1 MPNQLY
7 GRSQDE
13 EDQASQDGQDGAL
26 TPAGQTQDAKSVLAK
41 GPSGPGFANLEDI
54 FNLNQSKAREMAG
67 KQTNQVESALGQGVT
82 FGANRQ
88 VTGYNQG
95 LQGRGGE
102 GNYSLGRSPSK
113 LTGAAPSG
121 YKTSAVPKGP
131 VAGVTTPL
139 SAYAAIGTAVQ
150 TGNVAQPYS
159 GSTQQTSQNSGFGS
173 TGPQPAPST
182 GSQGTKEEEGAASQ
196 GTPTDSTSQALSSTE
211 TRHGLTE
218 TGQAQERT
226 SQAQEV
232 ADRVAEAAAK
242 SQQAFDTAV
251 EENTIMSA
259 EEARKLGQYS
269 QADDLL
275 DSYNADDGLQLLKSA
290 YKDQGG
296 ASEWDAALA
305 GQAGSRASFEDLNSK
320 FQDFDQEYMQDSA
333 AAQKARLDN
342 LAQLKDAA
350 AQGQTDLEMSG
361 EQASRFGDVQAL
373 LEEADRRRDNGGYN
387 PNEYKYQQAVDAA
400 KQFIAGKEDGT
411 VAWEGLGKQLV
422 EKASAFS
429 VENWDQWGKNYQGEL
444 AMQIGKSLGL
454 SDEQA
459 QQMLA
464 DFYKDLASQG
474 LEGAKLAIWS
484 MFLTSE
490 AGSEIGKTMGN
501 IWGGWGDELHGF
513 TTGTNSKPEE
523 WAAFQEM
530 LRNYML
536 KQLTVGNKG
545 QRIQ

>member
-54 FNLNQSKAREMAG
+54 FNLNQSKSKEMAG
-67 KQTNQVESALGQGVT
+67 KQVQQVEGALGKGAT
-82 FGANRQ
+82 FSADRQ
-88 VTGYNQG
+88 ITGYSQG
-95 LQGRGGE
+95 LQGRAGE
-102 GNYSLGRSPSK
+102 GNYSIPRNAFKMPGAGPS
-113 LTGAAPSG
+113 A
-121 YKTSAVPKGP
+121 YKVDAVPKTP

-139 SAYAAIGTAVQ
+139 NAYAAIGASAA
-150 TGNVAQPYS
+150 TGNIAQPYS

-182 GSQGTKEEEGAASQ
+182 GSQGTKEEEDAASQ
-196 GTPTDSTSQALSSTE
+196 SAPTGSTSQALSSTE

-218 TGQAQERT
+218 TGKAQERT

-232 ADRVAEAAAK
+232 ADRVAAAAAK
-242 SQQAFDTAV
+242 SQQDFDAAV
-251 EENTIMSA
+251 EENTTMSA

-275 DSYNADDGLQLLKSA
+275 DSYNADDGLQLLKNA

-320 FQDFDQEYMQDSA
+320 FQDFDQKYMQDSA

-350 AQGQTDLEMSG
+350 AQGQTDLEMANK
-361 EQASRFGDVQAL
+361 QASGFGDVQAL

-400 KQFIAGKEDGT
+400 KQFIAGKDDGS

-454 SDEQA
+454 SNEQA

-474 LEGAKLAIWS
+474 IEGAKLAIWS

-490 AGSEIGKTMGN
+490 AGSETGKSMGN
-501 IWGGWGDELHGF
+501 MFGGWGDALHGF

-523 WAAFQEM
+523 WQAFQEM